1 MVALNVPI
9 PICDIPER
17 VHGASAV
24 FEVIYRNGV
33 SRDFIGVIHSV
44 SGLFDDMVNRLYR
57 DGSIM
62 YIGVSLKSGRFVCEA
77 YLD

>member
-1 MVALNVPI
+1 MVSLNVPI
-9 PICDIPER
+9 PVCDIPER
-17 VHGASAV
+17 IHGASAV
-24 FEVIYRNGV
+24 FEVVYRNGV

-44 SGLFDDMVNRLYR
+44 SGLFDDMVNRLYL